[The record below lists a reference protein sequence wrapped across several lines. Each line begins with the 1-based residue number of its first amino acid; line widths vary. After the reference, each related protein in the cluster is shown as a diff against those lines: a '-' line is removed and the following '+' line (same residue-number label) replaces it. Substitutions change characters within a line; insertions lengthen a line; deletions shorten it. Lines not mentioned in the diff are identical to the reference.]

1 MNMHD
6 SIDKIEEEFIR
17 NFKEEFRSRDIND
30 DDKIQLRL
38 DLACAL
44 IFQLHALGVDKDSL
58 RNFLLDMVDESVS
71 NLQKF
76 KN

>member
-38 DLACAL
+38 DLTYAL

>member
-1 MNMHD
+1 MNMHE

-17 NFKEEFRSRDIND
+17 NFKEEFKSRDIDD

-38 DLACAL
+38 DLTYAL
-44 IFQLHALGVDKDSL
+44 IFQLHGLGVDKDSL
-58 RNFLLDMVDESVS
+58 RSFLLDMVDESVS